1 MVSPTINRVKGK
13 TLEQRRRDKGRMVK
27 ANLKQAG
34 KILKSQRTGVR
45 DRGQVKMSKKKAK
58 KAMQKARLL
67 GSTGEGGSSNK
78 MEL

>member
-27 ANLKQAG
+27 ANIKQAG
-34 KILKSQRTGVR
+34 KILKANKTGVR
-45 DRGQVKMSKKKAK
+45 DRGQVKPSKKKAK
-58 KAMQKARLL
+58 KIMQKARLL
-67 GSTGEGGSSNK
+67 GVSSSDGGSSK